1 MKALFVFDLPSRRIA
16 VPLLCAAFALSASL
30 QSASSQTLRLA
41 SLHGNPGGSLH
52 ASLRS
57 EPRTLNP
64 VLAADIASRTVTAA
78 LNADLLHINRTTDQV
93 EPALA
98 SSFQVSRNGESYT
111 LRLRQGVHF
120 SDGSPFTA
128 DDVVFSFNVYL
139 DPRFNAPQ
147 RDLLLI
153 DGQPIRLTRLGPY
166 SVRFDLPH
174 PYAAAARLFDGLA
187 ILPRHLLEPQLR
199 SRTLADL
206 WTLATPP
213 AQIAGLGPYRIR
225 SYTPGQSL
233 ILERNPYYW
242 KQDAA
247 GHSLPYIDQIDFSFV
262 PNQDAESLRFAAGQ
276 LDILARLTADSWAS
290 LKTLSTAQPI
300 RELDGGPGLEFDLL
314 LFNLNAAVAARPP
327 QAALTQQWFQ
337 LQPFR
342 QALSLAVHRDAIVHL
357 VYQDHA
363 VALATPVTPA
373 SRLWGNPALHPAMPD
388 IPQALHLLS
397 GAGFALRDNA
407 LYDRQGNRV
416 HFTILASSSNRAQS
430 GIATLLAHDFA
441 ALGID
446 AQVVPLEFRSF
457 LQRITQSHDFDTA
470 VMALS
475 AGDTDPNG
483 NMSLW
488 LSSGNLHLWNQ
499 GEAQPATAWE
509 AEIDRLMS
517 QQLSVTDTQQRRALY
532 DRVQSIYAGELPFL
546 SLVSPHMLA
555 AARASLAGPTPT
567 PLDPGMLDNLATFYW
582 QR

>member
-1 MKALFVFDLPSRRIA
+1 MKALFVFDFPICRSARALLFAATLFPLAIAPASPQALRIA
-16 VPLLCAAFALSASL
+16 SL
-30 QSASSQTLRLA
+30 R
-41 SLHGNPGGSLH
+41 GNPGGVLH

-64 VLAADIASRTVTAA
+64 VFASDIASRTVTAA
-78 LNADLLHINRTTDQV
+78 LNSDLLHINRATDQV

-98 SSFQVSRNGESYT
+98 VSWQVSRNGESYT
-111 LRLRQGVHF
+111 LRLRQGVRF
-120 SDGSPFTA
+120 SDGAPFNA

-153 DGQPIRLTRLGPY
+153 DGVPIRVTRLGPY
-166 SVRFDLPH
+166 LVRFDLPH
-174 PYAAAARLFDGLA
+174 PYAAAARLFDGIA
-187 ILPRHLLEPQLR
+187 ILPRHLLQSQLQAHAL
-199 SRTLADL
+199 SSL

-213 AQIAGLGPYRIR
+213 AQLAGLGPYRLK

-247 GHSLPYIDQIDFSFV
+247 GRALPYLDQIDFSFV
-262 PNQDAESLRFAAGQ
+262 PNQDAEALRFAAGQ
-276 LDILARLTADSWAS
+276 LDLVARLTADSYAS
-290 LKTLSTAQPI
+290 LKSLSTTQPI
-300 RELDGGPGLEFDLL
+300 RQLDGGPGLEFDLL
-314 LFNLNAAVAARPP
+314 LFNLNADIASRLP
-327 QAALTQQWFQ
+327 QAALTQQWFH
-337 LQPFR
+337 LQAFR

-363 VALATPVTPA
+363 VPLATPVTPA
-373 SRLWGNPALHPAMPD
+373 SQFWANPALHPTTPD
-388 IPQALHLLS
+388 IPRAQQLLS
-397 GAGFALRDNA
+397 GAGFSLRDNA

-416 HFTILASSSNRAQS
+416 HFTILASSTNRAQS
-430 GIATLLAHDFA
+430 GIATLLAHDFT

-457 LQRITQSHDFDTA
+457 LHRITQSHDFDTA
-470 VMALS
+470 VLALS

-488 LSSGNLHLWNQ
+488 LSNGNLHLWNQ
-499 GEAQPATAWE
+499 GESRPATAWQ
-509 AEIDRLMS
+509 AEIDRLMNE
-517 QQLSVTDTQQRRALY
+517 QLSVTNVQQRRILY
-532 DRVQSIYAGELPFL
+532 DRVQSIYASELPFL
-546 SLVSPHMLA
+546 SLVSPHMLG
-555 AARASLAGPTPT
+555 AARATLTGPAPT